1 MNASAGTP
9 GLWVAFAALA
19 GAVIGSFL
27 NVVIYR
33 LPRDES
39 LLWPGSHCP
48 QCGAAIPVWANV
60 PIVSWLALRGRC
72 AACAAAIPVRYPLVE
87 AATAL
92 LFIAL
97 VLRYGPGLRA
107 LALCVLGAALVAVA
121 FIDAEHWI
129 IPDEITWPGIALGLL
144 VACFAAE
151 PGPRAAI
158 LGAVLVGGAMWLLS
172 LAAERY
178 YGEIALGLGDAK
190 LVAMIGAFLGVEAAV
205 GVLLYGSLFG
215 LLQALPGLLR
225 GSVGRRTRIPFGGA
239 LAAAGIL
246 LAYEPQLS
254 RILIEALARGIA
266 ALG

>member
-1 MNASAGTP
+1 MTTFAGAP

-27 NVVIYR
+27 NVVIHR

-39 LLWPGSHCP
+39 LVWPGSRCP
-48 QCGAAIPVWANV
+48 QCATAIPAWANV

-72 AACAAAIPVRYPLVE
+72 AACAAPIPLRYPLVE
-87 AATAL
+87 AATAM
-92 LFIAL
+92 LFAAL

-107 LALCVLGAALVAVA
+107 LGLCALGAALLALA

-144 VACFAAE
+144 LACFTAE

-158 LGAVLVGGAMWLLS
+158 LGCVLVGGGMWALS
-172 LAAERY
+172 LAAERF
-178 YGEIALGLGDAK
+178 YGEVALGLGDAK
-190 LVAMIGAFLGVEAAV
+190 LMAMIGAFLGLEAAI
-205 GVLLYGSLFG
+205 GVLLFGSLFG
-215 LLQALPGLLR
+215 LLQALPGLLA
-225 GSVGRRTRIPFGGA
+225 GAVGRRTRIPFGAA

-246 LAYEPQLS
+246 LAYQPRLS
-254 RILIEALARGIA
+254 AMLIEALAGRVA

>member
-1 MNASAGTP
+1 MNASAGAP
-9 GLWVAFAALA
+9 GLWLAFAALS

-27 NVVIYR
+27 NVVIHR
-33 LPRDES
+33 LPREES
-39 LLWPGSHCP
+39 LVWPGSRCP
-48 QCGAAIPVWANV
+48 QCASAIPAWANV
-60 PIVSWLALRGRC
+60 PVVSWLALRGCC
-72 AACAAAIPVRYPLVE
+72 AACAAPIPLRYPLVE
-87 AATAL
+87 AATAM
-92 LFIAL
+92 LFAAL

-107 LALCVLGAALVAVA
+107 LGLCALGAALLAVA

-144 VACFAAE
+144 WSCVAPE

-158 LGAVLVGGAMWLLS
+158 FGAVLVGGGMWALS

-190 LVAMIGAFLGVEAAV
+190 LMAMIGAFLGVEAAV
-205 GVLLYGSLFG
+205 GVLLFGSLFG
-215 LLQALPGLLR
+215 LAQALPGLVT
-225 GSVGRRTRIPFGGA
+225 GSLGRRARIPFGAA

-246 LAYEPQLS
+246 LAYEPRMS
-254 RILIEALARGIA
+254 RLLVEALAARIA